1 MTRFG
6 IIGTGRISDWVIK
19 DALED
24 GRFSVSAVCS
34 RDINKAQ
41 DFIERHSLVGAK
53 AYSSVAEMA
62 SDPSVE
68 AVYIGTPN
76 QTHLEYSKICME
88 KGKHVLCEKPLAI
101 SAEEGEEMVKIAREN
116 NVLLMEAMISTLNPN
131 FKAAR
136 ELIPNCGDIH
146 TCHAVF
152 CQYSTRYEA
161 LKEGKIASSF
171 KPGTGGAI
179 RDIGIYTI
187 YPVVALFG
195 LPERV
200 LPSLTFFET
209 DEGPTDIFGDV
220 ILKYPSMDAVLSWSK
235 VNDSFL
241 PTEISG
247 EGGTVLL
254 DNLHDAKKAWFMPHA
269 APTAGR
275 GPGSEKIPVSEGL
288 DHGSYYYE
296 IKEFIDLIE
305 AGAKESK
312 INTLKVSI
320 ETLKIID
327 KCLNSR

>member
-6 IIGTGRISDWVIK
+6 FIGTGRISDWVVK

-24 GRFSVSAVCS
+24 RRFSVSAVCS
-34 RDINKAQ
+34 RDIKRAQ
-41 DFIERHSLVGAK
+41 DFIEKHGLSGAK

-62 SDPSVE
+62 SDPSVD

-76 QTHLEYSKICME
+76 QTHLEYSLLCMKE
-88 KGKHVLCEKPLAI
+88 GKHVLCEKPLAV
-101 SAEEGEEMVKIAREN
+101 SAEEGEEMARVAREKG
-116 NVLLMEAMISTLNPN
+116 VLLMEAMISTLNPN
-131 FKAAR
+131 FRAMRA
-136 ELIPNCGDIH
+136 LIPSCGDIH

-161 LKEGKIASSF
+161 LKEGIIASSF

-195 LPERV
+195 MPESILPA
-200 LPSLTFFET
+200 LSYFET
-209 DEGPTDIFGDV
+209 SEGKTDIFGDL
-220 ILKYPSMDAVLSWSK
+220 ILRYPRMDAVLSWSK
-235 VNDSFL
+235 VNDSSL

-247 EGGTVLL
+247 EKGTLVL
-254 DNLHDAKKAWFMPHA
+254 DNIHDARKAWFMPHA
-269 APTAGR
+269 APSAGR

-296 IKEFIDLIE
+296 IKEFIDLLE
-305 AGAKESK
+305 AGAKESE
-312 INTLKVSI
+312 INTIKTSLD
-320 ETLKIID
+320 TLRIID